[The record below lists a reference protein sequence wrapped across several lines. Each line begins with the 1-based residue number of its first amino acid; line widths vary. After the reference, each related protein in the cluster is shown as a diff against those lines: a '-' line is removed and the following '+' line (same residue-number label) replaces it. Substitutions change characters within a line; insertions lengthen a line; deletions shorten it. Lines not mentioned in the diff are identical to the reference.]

1 MGVLTEIKKLADC
14 KSEQYKKWKE
24 ATSINKADYAE
35 FTDSVKNYNVGD
47 LDAAIISLSVLE
59 GAGMPDAVKELLLNY
74 IKNGNS
80 LLESVDTLTSSLFSR
95 SDIIY
100 CKSLSI
106 GSTDMSRC
114 FNECSL
120 LYFVEPLDFSS
131 VTKVN
136 YLFYNCINL
145 QVALI
150 SDLSSAENGE
160 YAFYNCANLKSLNF
174 DNLTSLTKGDFMFYN
189 CSKLSELPFNA
200 MPELL
205 TGKSMF
211 SFCLALK
218 SVSLDLP
225 KLETATGFLNGCSLL
240 KNISITDLSNL
251 KLADSMMQNCV
262 ALKSAQLPELPS
274 LTSAIRMFNAC
285 SALTSLPELYMPA
298 VLSIDRIFAACSS
311 LSSVSF
317 KAGSLVVTKT
327 MYSAF
332 NLCSSLQ
339 SIDGLCL
346 SGLYLDLSDGITE
359 ETYTN
364 SNNLILPSS
373 LVDCEL
379 QGTLYRSGLDLRNC
393 TKLSAKSLFTWV
405 AALYDWET
413 NEESKTTIDL
423 DHTLYL
429 TASQQ
434 STLEEYEGDG
444 TKTGAEVIEQAIMY
458 GWNLSE

>member
-14 KSEQYKKWKE
+14 KSEQYKKWKD

-35 FTDSVKNYNVGD
+35 LTDSVKNYNIGD
-47 LDAAIISLSVLE
+47 LDAAIIDLSARE
-59 GAGMPDAVKELLLNY
+59 GAEIPDAVKELLLNY

-120 LYFVEPLDFSS
+120 LYYVEPLDFSS

-160 YAFYNCANLKSLNF
+160 YAFYNCANLTSLNF
-174 DNLTSLTKGDFMFYN
+174 DNLTSLRTGDSMFYN
-189 CSKLSELPFNA
+189 CFKLTELSFTA
-200 MPELL
+200 LPELL
-205 TGKSMF
+205 TGNNMLRACKN
-211 SFCLALK
+211 LRA
-218 SVSLDLP
+218 VSLDLP
-225 KLETATGFLNGCSLL
+225 KLQNSTSFLNGCSSLE
-240 KNISITDLSNL
+240 NISLTGLSIL
-251 KLADSMMQNCV
+251 RLADSMMVNCT
-262 ALKSAQLPELPS
+262 ALKSVQLAELTS
-274 LTSAIRMFNAC
+274 LTSANRMFQNC
-285 SALTSLPELYMPA
+285 SVLTSLEELSMPA
-298 VLSIDRIFAACSS
+298 VLTLNYIFAYCSRLTS
-311 LSSVSF
+311 LSF
-317 KAGSLVVTKT
+317 KAGSLVVAET
-327 MYSAF
+327 MDSAF
-332 NLCSSLQ
+332 KSCSSLQ

-359 ETYTN
+359 ETYVN
-364 SNNLILPSS
+364 SNVLALPSS

-413 NEESKTTIDL
+413 NEESKTTIDSE
-423 DHTLYL
+423 HILYL

-458 GWNLSE
+458 GWSLSE